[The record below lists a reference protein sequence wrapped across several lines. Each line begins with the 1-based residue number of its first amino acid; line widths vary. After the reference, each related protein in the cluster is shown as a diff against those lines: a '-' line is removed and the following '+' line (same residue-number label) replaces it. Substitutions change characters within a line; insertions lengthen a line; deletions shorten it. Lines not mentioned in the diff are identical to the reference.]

1 MNFIPKFSQS
11 FSGLKAENFLVEFD
25 QKKRGRSEERSIS
38 GRNALKCSQYNV
50 KVFEI
55 GIEDPETF
63 LKFLEANRALLGQHL
78 LSIHGEMTEEIYD
91 FLESNSLHYVLNMT
105 LPQAKRGVQRFRM
118 LRSEEEE
125 KALEERSTSAEHSSD
140 TVAKEETPSL
150 PKELAEVRDWLR
162 KKRGKSPEKEAQKKE
177 TETSEE
183 ALSASDEEF
192 PKAPP
197 LKIVKQALRSGQS
210 VRYDGSL
217 LLTERINSGA
227 QVAALGS
234 VIALGPV
241 EGNISSTGE
250 CVIVPPIR
258 RGTLLFHGRTI
269 ENDALIHPLNKI
281 TFVDD
286 QVVIQP
292 INKKEFH

>member
-1 MNFIPKFSQS
+1 M
-11 FSGLKAENFLVEFD
+11 VEFD

-118 LRSEEEE
+118 LRSEEE
-125 KALEERSTSAEHSSD
+125 AQTTEESTATGSE
-140 TVAKEETPSL
+140 TPRTEETASL
-150 PKELAEVRDWLR
+150 PKELAEVREWLR
-162 KKRGKSPEKEAQKKE
+162 KKRGENTEKEPEKEEA
-177 TETSEE
+177 ETSEE
-183 ALSASDEEF
+183 ALSASDENASGQVENDEEF

>member
-1 MNFIPKFSQS
+1 M
-11 FSGLKAENFLVEFD
+11 
-25 QKKRGRSEERSIS
+25 
-38 GRNALKCSQYNV
+38 KCSQYNV

-55 GIEDPETF
+55 GIEDPGTF

-78 LSIHGEMTEEIYD
+78 LSIHGEMTEEIYA
-91 FLESNSLHYVLNMT
+91 FLESNGLHYVLNMT

-118 LRSEEEE
+118 LRPEDEARTAQEFAASEGE
-125 KALEERSTSAEHSSD
+125 KSKA
-140 TVAKEETPSL
+140 EETDSL

-162 KKRGKSPEKEAQKKE
+162 KKRGESTEKELQKEE
-177 TETSEE
+177 TKTLEE
-183 ALSASDEEF
+183 GVPASDESLSGQMEKDEEF
-192 PKAPP
+192 PEAPP
-197 LKIVKQALRSGQS
+197 LKIVRQALRSGQS

>member
-1 MNFIPKFSQS
+1 M
-11 FSGLKAENFLVEFD
+11 
-25 QKKRGRSEERSIS
+25 
-38 GRNALKCSQYNV
+38 KCSQYNV

-91 FLESNSLHYVLNMT
+91 FLESNSLHYVLNTT

-125 KALEERSTSAEHSSD
+125 KAKEESSVSVEHSGD
-140 TVAKEETPSL
+140 TAAGEEASSL
-150 PKELAEVRDWLR
+150 PKELAEVREWLR
-162 KKRGKSPEKEAQKKE
+162 KKRAQNTEEKSEPKEERGTVTPEKTISESKE
-177 TETSEE
+177 PGAVTVEE
-183 ALSASDEEF
+183 EEEF
-192 PKAPP
+192 PPTPP
-197 LKIVKQALRSGQS
+197 LKIVRQALRSGQS
-210 VRYDGSL
+210 VCYDGSL

-258 RGTLLFHGRTI
+258 RGTLLFHGHTI

-281 TFVDD
+281 TFVDN